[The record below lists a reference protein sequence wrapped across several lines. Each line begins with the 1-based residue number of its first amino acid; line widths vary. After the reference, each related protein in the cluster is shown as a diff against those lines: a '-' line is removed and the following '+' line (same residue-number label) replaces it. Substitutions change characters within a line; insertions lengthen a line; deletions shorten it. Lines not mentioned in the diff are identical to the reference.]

1 MSEAD
6 KEKFR
11 KAMDK
16 LVELHGLDK
25 TIADVKKKL
34 YSPNNPEHMELYYC
48 VLGYLNELKR
58 DEKISSLF
66 ERKIMSFREFG
77 D

>member
-1 MSEAD
+1 MSEAE

-16 LVELHGLDK
+16 LVELYGLDK

-34 YSPNNPEHMELYYC
+34 YSPNNPKRMELYNY
-48 VLGYLNELKR
+48 VVAYLEQLKR

-66 ERKIMSFREFG
+66 ERKIMYFREFNF
-77 D
+77 